1 MKHLH
6 HHLMLA
12 TALAAGLVVA
22 APLVISQVSA
32 EESATVPT
40 NPGFNPGTGQINPG
54 FTEQARS
61 QSTQIIEIPTPE
73 EARAA
78 FIMPGWKEPSLGQAL
93 TAPSQGAELPQDK
106 NTNQASQNAA
116 GGPPGIGPEANRP
129 GGGPTA
135 PGQPQPNPGGSTT
148 GSAAS
153 SSSGSTA
160 SPSPQGPIGSTGQTA
175 PTKFSKRNE
184 ILDRVPIMAWPMS
197 LSDQER
203 QQIYQAVMAD
213 KSQPAANADKL
224 APASELSTDQALNG
238 MHALPA
244 SLGDIAAVT
253 GLKYVKA
260 KDKVLL
266 VQASTRTVVEQI
278 TP

>member
-61 QSTQIIEIPTPE
+61 QSTRIIEIPTPE

-93 TAPSQGAELPQDK
+93 TVPSQGAELPQDK

-135 PGQPQPNPGGSTT
+135 PGQPQPNPGGST

-153 SSSGSTA
+153 SSSGSTV
-160 SPSPQGPIGSTGQTA
+160 SPSPQGPIGSTGQTT

-197 LSDQER
+197 LTDQER

>member
-32 EESATVPT
+32 EESVTVPT

-54 FTEQARS
+54 FTEQAPS
-61 QSTQIIEIPTPE
+61 QSAQIIKIPTPE

-135 PGQPQPNPGGSTT
+135 PGQPQPNPGGSTM

-153 SSSGSTA
+153 SSSGSTV
-160 SPSPQGPIGSTGQTA
+160 SPIA
-175 PTKFSKRNE
+175 PGA
-184 ILDRVPIMAWPMS
+184 DRFHWPDRADEVLQAQRDPRS
-197 LSDQER
+197 RADHGVADVAER
-203 QQIYQAVMAD
+203 
-213 KSQPAANADKL
+213 SG
-224 APASELSTDQALNG
+224 APADLSGSDG
-238 MHALPA
+238 
-244 SLGDIAAVT
+244 G
-253 GLKYVKA
+253 
-260 KDKVLL
+260 
-266 VQASTRTVVEQI
+266 
-278 TP
+278 

>member
-22 APLVISQVSA
+22 APLVISKVSA
-32 EESATVPT
+32 EESATVQT
-40 NPGFNPGTGQINPG
+40 HPGFNPDTGQINPG
-54 FTEQARS
+54 LTEQARS
-61 QSTQIIEIPTPE
+61 QSTQIIEMPTPE
-73 EARAA
+73 ESRAA

-106 NTNQASQNAA
+106 NAQQASQNAA

-129 GGGPTA
+129 GGRPTA
-135 PGQPQPNPGGSTT
+135 PGQPQPNPGGS

-153 SSSGSTA
+153 SSSGSMV
-160 SPSPQGPIGSTGQTA
+160 SPSPQGPIGSTVQTA

>member
-12 TALAAGLVVA
+12 TALATGLVIA

-32 EESATVPT
+32 EESATVQT
-40 NPGFNPGTGQINPG
+40 NPGTGQINPG
-54 FTEQARS
+54 PTKQAPS
-61 QSTQIIEIPTPE
+61 QSAQIIKIPTPE

-129 GGGPTA
+129 GGGPAA
-135 PGQPQPNPGGSTT
+135 PGQPNPGGSTT

-160 SPSPQGPIGSTGQTA
+160 SPLPQGPIGSTGQTA

-224 APASELSTDQALNG
+224 APASELSTDQALND
-238 MHALPA
+238 MHA
-244 SLGDIAAVT
+244 
-253 GLKYVKA
+253 
-260 KDKVLL
+260 
-266 VQASTRTVVEQI
+266 
-278 TP
+278 

>member
-1 MKHLH
+1 MKNLH

-12 TALAAGLVVA
+12 TALATGLVIA

-54 FTEQARS
+54 PTEQAPS
-61 QSTQIIEIPTPE
+61 QSAQIIKIPTPE

-93 TAPSQGAELPQDK
+93 TAPSQGAELPQDR

-135 PGQPQPNPGGSTT
+135 PGQPNPGGSTT
-148 GSAAS
+148 GSATS
-153 SSSGSTA
+153 SSSGSMA
-160 SPSPQGPIGSTGQTA
+160 SPLPQGPIGSTGQTA

-184 ILDRVPIMAWPMS
+184 ILDRVPIMAWPIS

-213 KSQPAANADKL
+213 KSQPAAKTDKL

-244 SLGDIAAVT
+244 SLDDIAAVT